1 MSNFEHI
8 KEQCSK
14 KLVNRQTDRQTRTHT
29 DKQTNVT
36 LLAHEQ
42 RVYNA

>member
-14 KLVNRQTDRQTRTHT
+14 KLVNRQTDRHAHT